1 VLERA
6 LMLSSDDRL
15 VISMP
20 SSKTMDD
27 WHFTVGFPETKDLH
41 DLSSQL
47 IKELCLEALRRSRG
61 ERKKAAAL
69 LGISRDSLYRFMKN
83 FGIKSENRTHLSD
96 NER

>member
-1 VLERA
+1 
-6 LMLSSDDRL
+6 
-15 VISMP
+15 
-20 SSKTMDD
+20 MDD

-83 FGIKSENRTHLSD
+83 LGIKSENRTHLSD